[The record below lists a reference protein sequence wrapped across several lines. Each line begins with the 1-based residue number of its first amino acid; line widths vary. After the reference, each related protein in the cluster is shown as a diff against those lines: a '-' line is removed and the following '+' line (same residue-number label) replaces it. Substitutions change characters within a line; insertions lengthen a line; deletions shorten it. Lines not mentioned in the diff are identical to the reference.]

1 MQATQTVDC
10 TVFIVEVQRRRT
22 EVARGKQ
29 VSVCTMT
36 EEQAVDMQGC
46 EGRAATIL
54 GMIVVKD
61 DTEVKL
67 SIRSSAIVDF
77 TNTPRHEAL
86 QEHYKSQDA
95 STQLVSVTPT
105 WMPSSQSPSCD
116 GEALLACAS
125 FLRAIGRD
133 EHYAMKSPF
142 QLMGAFASAN
152 LGDIYTKDGKRLF
165 VQGVLRD
172 WSGSVQ
178 VSFLDS
184 CALSLFQCVTKEE
197 VDQKLQDNTLTIVSN
212 AINVRGVKVGVEYH
226 VVQITETDIFVEPS
240 KTALRLAEL
249 AALCGPSTNGVV
261 TCSATQ
267 LVKTNLSNL
276 CVSIENGGVVAPYR
290 AVLLV
295 QGTEKSKLI
304 VAGTTQTARIIVSEN
319 AKCLLSTSDT
329 FVNLRAYASE
339 DMLLDYKL
347 DRRAAVV
354 YVTALQKEKD
364 RVTCIVDRMETL
376 DVSGEQMGKVQRYL
390 KVMQQMSTGPRNMK
404 DIKRALEFV
413 TPESMKR
420 ARSIAAYPSDA

>member
-1 MQATQTVDC
+1 
-10 TVFIVEVQRRRT
+10 
-22 EVARGKQ
+22 VARGKQ

-36 EEQAVDMQGC
+36 VVDDSNLRASITCWEEQAVDMQGC

-86 QEHYKSQDA
+86 QEYYKSQDA

-125 FLRAIGRD
+125 FLRAVGKD

-184 CALSLFQCVTKEE
+184 CALSLFQCATKEE
-197 VDQKLQDNTLTIVSN
+197 VDQKLQDNTLSIVQN
-212 AINVRGVKVGVEYH
+212 AINVRGVKIGVEYH
-226 VVQITETDIFVEPS
+226 VMQITETDIFVEPS

-249 AALCGPSTNGVV
+249 AALCGPSTDGVL
-261 TCSATQ
+261 TCAATQ

-276 CVSIENGGVVAPYR
+276 SVSIDNGGVVAPHR
-290 AVLLV
+290 AILLV

-329 FVNLRAYASE
+329 FVNLRAYAAE

-347 DRRAAVV
+347 DRRAAVA
-354 YVTALQKEKD
+354 YVTAIQKEKD
-364 RVTCIVDRMETL
+364 RVTCIVDRMEPL
-376 DVSGEQMGKVQRYL
+376 DVSGEQMGKAHRYL
-390 KVMQQMSTGPRNMK
+390 KVMQQMSTGARSMK
-404 DIKRALEFV
+404 DIKRALDFV

-420 ARSIAAYPSDA
+420 ARSISAYPSDA

>member
-1 MQATQTVDC
+1 
-10 TVFIVEVQRRRT
+10 
-22 EVARGKQ
+22 
-29 VSVCTMT
+29 
-36 EEQAVDMQGC
+36 MQGC
-46 EGRAATIL
+46 AGQAATIL
-54 GMIVVKD
+54 GMVVVKD
-61 DTEVKL
+61 DVDVKL

-86 QEHYKSQDA
+86 AEYFKSRDA

-142 QLMGAFASAN
+142 QLMGAVASAN
-152 LGDIYTKDGKRLF
+152 FGDTYTKDGSRLF

-184 CALSLFQCVTKEE
+184 CALSLFQCATKEE
-197 VDQKLQDNTLTIVSN
+197 VDQKLQDNTLTIISN

-240 KTALRLAEL
+240 KNALRLAEL
-249 AALCGPSTNGVV
+249 AALCGPSTDGVL

-267 LVKTNLSNL
+267 LVKTSLANLG
-276 CVSIENGGVVAPYR
+276 VSIDGGGVVAPHR
-290 AVLLV
+290 AVLLA

-304 VAGTTQTARIIVSEN
+304 VAGTTQAARIIVSEN
-319 AKCLLSTSDT
+319 VKCLLSTSET
-329 FVNLRAYASE
+329 FVHLRAYASE

-364 RVTCIVDRMETL
+364 LVTCIVDRMEPL
-376 DVSGEQMGKVQRYL
+376 DVSSEKMEKVKRYF
-390 KVMQQMSTGPRNMK
+390 KVTQQMSTGPRNMK

-420 ARSIAAYPSDA
+420 ARSISAYPSDA